1 MEKQIGKI
9 SNFYKTHHRMPSY
22 SEMTKLLGYKT
33 KSAVYYFVKKLIDKG
48 FVVKDKTGRLIPKNL
63 GELKVLGLVEAGFPS
78 HASEELM
85 DTMSLDEFLIENK
98 EATYILKVK
107 GDSMIDASIRPGD
120 LVIVE
125 RGKSAKPGEIVIAE
139 IDGEYTLK
147 YYRVKNRKPYLE
159 AANKKYKDIYPENDL
174 KIEAVVKA
182 IIRKY

>member
-1 MEKQIGKI
+1 MEKQIAKI
-9 SNFYKTHHRMPSY
+9 SNFYKANHRMPSY
-22 SEMTKLLGYKT
+22 SELAKLLGYKT
-33 KSAVYYFVKKLIDKG
+33 KSAVYYFVKKLIDEG
-48 FVVKDKTGRLIPKNL
+48 VLARDKTGRLIPKNL

-78 HASEELM
+78 HTSEELL

-107 GDSMIDASIRPGD
+107 GDSMIDAGIRPGD

-125 RGKSAKPGEIVIAE
+125 RGKPAKPGEIVIAE

-147 YYRVKNRKPYLE
+147 FYRIKNRKPYLE

>member
-1 MEKQIGKI
+1 MEKKI
-9 SNFYKTHHRMPSY
+9 AKIADFYGSHHRMPTY
-22 SEMTKLLGYKT
+22 SELAKLLGYKT
-33 KSAVYYFVKKLIDKG
+33 KSAVYYFVQKLIDEG
-48 FVVKDKTGRLIPKNL
+48 VLTKDKTGKLIPKNL

-78 HASEELM
+78 GATELIM
-85 DTMSLDEFLIENK
+85 DTMSLDEYLVENK

-107 GDSMIDASIRPGD
+107 GDSMINAGIHPGD

-125 RGKSAKPGEIVIAE
+125 RGKPAKPGQIVIAN

-159 AANKKYKDIYPENDL
+159 AANEKYKDIYPENDL